1 MGSHPEGN
9 EPVTNRRAAPDKDTI
24 RAKLVEMIRLAADHS
39 IDIEALIYEAL
50 DIADLESPERA
61 PRRGNDAATPPTAR
75 GATVALP
82 WSTCPTGALRS

>member
-1 MGSHPEGN
+1 MISASVVAAIGPILVDHYSHPEGN

-61 PRRGNDAATPPTAR
+61 PRRGNDA
-75 GATVALP
+75 
-82 WSTCPTGALRS
+82 